1 MFSDLLRAYR
11 ELSGFRQEETA
22 RKLQVSLSTYKKL
35 EQQLLRPQRDFAQR
49 CDELYGTPR
58 VFERGYE
65 EVLAEPFPADFGP
78 RVIFED
84 RAAEIIQWEMR
95 GVPGLLQTQAYAR
108 TVIRACRP
116 YDPAEVIEE
125 IVRGK
130 FDRQGVLD
138 REQPV
143 KFWTVIAEAVL
154 WQMIGGPTVMRE
166 QLDHLVASSHSARV
180 VIQVL
185 PFSATDGPG
194 VDGPITLFE
203 LNDGNKVAYLESW
216 DSGRVVED
224 PKDIA
229 VIETALNMV
238 KSCALSP
245 ADSRRLM
252 IEIRESI
259 QE

>member
-11 ELSGFRQEETA
+11 ELSGLRQEETA

-49 CDELYGTPR
+49 CDELYSTPR

-84 RAAEIIQWEMR
+84 RAEEIIQWEMR
-95 GVPGLLQTQAYAR
+95 GVPGLLQTEGYAL

-116 YDPAEVIEE
+116 YDPVDVIEE
-125 IVRGK
+125 IVRRK
-130 FDRQGVLD
+130 FDRQGILD
-138 REQPV
+138 RPQPV
-143 KFWTVIAEAVL
+143 KFWAVIAEAVL
-154 WQMIGGPTVMRE
+154 WQMVGGPKVIGE
-166 QLDHLVASSHSARV
+166 QLDRLIASSRSARAI
-180 VIQVL
+180 IQVL

-194 VDGPITLFE
+194 VDGPITFFK
-203 LNDGNKVAYLESW
+203 LNDGKKVAYLESW

-229 VIETALNMV
+229 VVETALNMV
-238 KSCALSP
+238 KGCALSP
-245 ADSRRLM
+245 SDSRRLM